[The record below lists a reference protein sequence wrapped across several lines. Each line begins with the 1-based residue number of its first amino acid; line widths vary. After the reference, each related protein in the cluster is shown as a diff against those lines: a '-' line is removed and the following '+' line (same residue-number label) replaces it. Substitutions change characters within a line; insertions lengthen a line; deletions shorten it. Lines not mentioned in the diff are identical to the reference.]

1 MRYVLVEETQNPD
14 NTWFYIMDD
23 NLSNV
28 IKIIDHNCNE
38 VPELPPHQVI
48 DTDPTLPICAQQ

>member
-1 MRYVLVEETQNPD
+1 MRYILVQESGNPD

-23 NLSNV
+23 TLSNV
-28 IKIIDHNCNE
+28 IKIVDHDCNE

-48 DTDPTLPICAQQ
+48 DTNPTLPI